1 MHFYIDWAR
10 FKSLKD
16 TNSWTIYYKAHGSS
30 SYSLWTG
37 TGNHQLRSVIE
48 GADKTDF
55 EDNYK
60 TGATAVACEGDAL
73 SRLLTF

>member
-1 MHFYIDWAR
+1 MKILIDWAR

-16 TNSWTIYYKAHGSS
+16 TNSWTMYYKAQGTTA
-30 SYSLWTG
+30 YRLWCG
-37 TGNHQLRSVIE
+37 TDNHVLDCTIE

-60 TGATAVACEGDAL
+60 TGATSTACEGDAM
-73 SRLLTF
+73 SRILTF